1 MHELQCPQP
10 GQVHQVQEM
19 QFQTVTNEI
28 QRKQKHLIPVNM
40 SVEAQ
45 LNNVVKTQGAVHLTL
60 IDPDSQSPDTA
71 GSMAAQAAE
80 GGTDAIMVGGSTG
93 AGGTVLDKTLKAI
106 KDHTDLPTILFPAS
120 AGGVSVHADAIFF
133 MSLLNS
139 RDVNYITTNQALGAP
154 LVKKY
159 GVEAISMAYI
169 IIEPGG
175 TVGWVGD
182 ARLIPQKKPALAV
195 AYALAGKYMGMH
207 YIYLEAGSGAD
218 SPIPAAMV
226 GAVKQSVGEET
237 KVIVGGGIRTG
248 EVAARLV
255 KAGADMIVTGTIVE
269 QVSDIKS
276 KISELVGAIKQ

>member
-19 QFQTVTNEI
+19 QFQTVANEI

-106 KDHTDLPTILFPAS
+106 KEHTDLPTILFPAS

-154 LVKKY
+154 LVKKL

-276 KISELVGAIKQ
+276 KISELVGAVKQ

>member
-1 MHELQCPQP
+1 MHEMQCPQP
-10 GQVHQVQEM
+10 GQEHQVQEM
-19 QFQTVTNEI
+19 QFKTVANEI
-28 QRKQKHLIPVNM
+28 QREQRKLIPVNM

-60 IDPDSQSPDTA
+60 IDPESQSPDTA
-71 GSMAAQAAE
+71 GSMAAQAEE

-93 AGGTVLDKTLKAI
+93 SGGTVLDRTLKAI
-106 KDHTDLPTILFPAS
+106 KEHTDLPTILFPAS
-120 AGGVSVHADAIFF
+120 AGGISAHADAIFF

-159 GVEAISMAYI
+159 GVETISMAYI

-182 ARLIPQKKPALAV
+182 ARLIPRKKSSLAV

-207 YIYLEAGSGAD
+207 YIYLEAGSGAE

-226 GAVKQSVGEET
+226 GAVKQAVGEET
-237 KVIVGGGIRTG
+237 KVIAGGGIRTG
-248 EVAARLV
+248 EIAARLV

-276 KISELVGAIKQ
+276 KIRELVGAIKQ